1 MLQGRRGEPERPK
14 VAWWLVVGTGWLLLG
29 KEGLVGDDGN
39 EVGKMVAKKA
49 HVVSFS
55 KKDALGGNR
64 NNSVARF
71 YSGDSRTYLENDGV
85 LGFIVIGGGVIR
97 DEEGANG
104 ANKWNISNDVVW

>member
-1 MLQGRRGEPERPK
+1 LLEQGGCC
-14 VAWWLVVGTGWLLLG
+14 WG
-29 KEGLVGDDGN
+29 KRLVGDDGN

-71 YSGDSRTYLENDGV
+71 YSGDSRTYLENNGV
-85 LGFIVIGGGVIR
+85 LGFIVIGGGVIG
-97 DEEGANG
+97 DEEGANC
-104 ANKWNISNDVVW
+104 ANKGNISDDVVW